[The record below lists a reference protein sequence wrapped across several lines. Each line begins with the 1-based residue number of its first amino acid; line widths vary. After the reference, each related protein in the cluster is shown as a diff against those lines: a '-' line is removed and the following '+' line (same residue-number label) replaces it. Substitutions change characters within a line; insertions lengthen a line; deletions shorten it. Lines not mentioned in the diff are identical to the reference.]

1 MATVNKNFVIKNGLV
16 VQGSTATINGNSIL
30 TENAGDAYIL
40 NLVGGATLV
49 KSVDSVF
56 TVDQAG
62 NLTLKYGTGLTKT
75 SNNLVIDR
83 STVDTWYDASGSAAS
98 AQAAA
103 ESYADSQISS
113 AITTLGNQTS
123 TDISDAITTAENY
136 TDAAISQEV
145 TDRNNAISSA
155 LTTAENYA
163 DQVGTAAENY
173 ADMAATNAENAAKS
187 YADGLASNYDPA
199 GSAATAQ
206 SNAESYADSA
216 VSTHNSQTTNVH
228 GIANTAN
235 LATKSY
241 ADNAASSAQSAAE
254 SYADGVATTAENNAK
269 SYADSLA
276 SNYDPAGSANNAY
289 NNALADAN
297 TYTDG
302 KVSDLVNSAPAMLD
316 TLGEL
321 ATALQNN
328 PDVITNIQNVAA
340 GKQDTLTAGE
350 GIYIDNNNVITGRQQ
365 SGGGLKFVFNE
376 AAIDRSTVDS
386 WYDPSGAAASAQSNA
401 ESYADNAASNAQNAA
416 QSYADGVAATA
427 QSNAENYADSL
438 AVNYDA
444 AGSAATAQS
453 NANSYTDNAISSGNV
468 TAEPQ
473 YKGIKYSWYS
483 EDTANYAWANSDSV
497 VTAMSWSTNY
507 ASAKVLVR
515 LRNGNH
521 SQISEVLITLDSS
534 NNIHMTE
541 YAVVT
546 TNGSLGDISANV
558 SGGNVNLLVTPTHNT
573 GTDIVTH
580 ATLMAWGD

>member
-30 TENAGDAYIL
+30 TQNAGDAYIL

-49 KSVDSVF
+49 KSVDSLF

-62 NLTLKYGTGLTKT
+62 NLTLNYGTGLTKT

-98 AQAAA
+98 AQSAA

-123 TDISDAITTAENY
+123 TDISNAITTAENY

-235 LATKSY
+235 LATKNY
-241 ADNAASSAQSAAE
+241 ADNSASSAQSAAE
-254 SYADGVATTAENNAK
+254 SYADT
-269 SYADSLA
+269 
-276 SNYDPAGSANNAY
+276 
-289 NNALADAN
+289 
-297 TYTDG
+297 
-302 KVSDLVNSAPAMLD
+302 
-316 TLGEL
+316 
-321 ATALQNN
+321 
-328 PDVITNIQNVAA
+328 
-340 GKQDTLTAGE
+340 
-350 GIYIDNNNVITGRQQ
+350 
-365 SGGGLKFVFNE
+365 
-376 AAIDRSTVDS
+376 
-386 WYDPSGAAASAQSNA
+386 
-401 ESYADNAASNAQNAA
+401 AASNAQSAA
-416 QSYADGVAATA
+416 QSYADG
-427 QSNAENYADSL
+427 L
-438 AVNYDA
+438 ASNYDA
-444 AGSAATAQS
+444 AGSAASAET
-453 NANSYTDNAISSGNV
+453 NANSYTDTAISNGNS

-483 EDTANYAWANSDSV
+483 EDTANYAWANSDST
-497 VTAMSWSTNY
+497 VTAMSWNTNY
-507 ASAKVLVR
+507 ASAKVIIR

-521 SQISEVLITLDSS
+521 SQVSEVLVTLDSS

-546 TNGSLGDISANV
+546 TNGSLGDISASI
-558 SGGNVNLLVTPTHNT
+558 SGSNVNLLVTPTHNT